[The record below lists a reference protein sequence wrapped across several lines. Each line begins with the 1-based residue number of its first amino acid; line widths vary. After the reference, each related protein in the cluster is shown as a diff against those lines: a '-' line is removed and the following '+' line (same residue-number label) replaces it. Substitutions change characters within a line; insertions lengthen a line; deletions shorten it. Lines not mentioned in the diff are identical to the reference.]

1 MTGLFSCGIKVC
13 PPTEQQKTF
22 INSVNPKLQD
32 KLTIEH
38 VPCYYDYMYVYL
50 KGDYDKN
57 LIDSLEKVYRQTI
70 SFAEFLV
77 HDKSGKLIRG
87 NTGSM

>member
-1 MTGLFSCGIKVC
+1 MVGTIENWFNYNGAK
-13 PPTEQQKTF
+13 KTF
-22 INSVNPKLQD
+22 INSVNTKLQA

-50 KGDYDKN
+50 KDDYDKN
-57 LIDSLEKVYRQTI
+57 LIDSLENVYRQAI

-77 HDKSGKLIRG
+77 YDKSGKRIRG